1 MATGKALDGKS
12 HAGNPHVRFDEGEVA
27 PAATPRRGAL
37 LCIMK
42 VRRLVGMAFL
52 CLSAVGCQSYDVRPL
67 KYDPEMKSVT
77 VVLNPKVIVRDFL
90 NVMEDEFGVRGIPVM
105 IANASHVAK
114 EGEYVVT
121 YDARQS
127 WDFTTYLSDAN
138 VRVVKNNLLLG
149 RGHYHHRGG
158 SMSLS
163 LWKWQ
168 GTQAKMAPL
177 YGKLL
182 QEWKNPLGEEK

>member
-1 MATGKALDGKS
+1 MATGKALDGKPY
-12 HAGNPHVRFDEGEVA
+12 AGNPHVRFDEGEVA
-27 PAATPRRGAL
+27 PAATPRHGAL

-77 VVLNPKVIVRDFL
+77 VVLNPKVIVPDFL

>member
-1 MATGKALDGKS
+1 
-12 HAGNPHVRFDEGEVA
+12 
-27 PAATPRRGAL
+27 
-37 LCIMK
+37 MK
-42 VRRLVGMAFL
+42 VRKSAGMTFL
-52 CLSAVGCQSYDVRPL
+52 CLLVIGCQSYDVRPL

-77 VVLNPKVIVRDFL
+77 VVKNPKVIVPDSL
-90 NVMEDEFGVRGIPVM
+90 NVMEDEFGARGIPVM
-105 IANASHVAK
+105 IAHANHVAK

-127 WDFTTYLSDAN
+127 WDFTSYLSDAN
-138 VRVVKNNLLLG
+138 VHVVKDNLLLG
-149 RGHYHHRGG
+149 RGHYHHNGR

-168 GTQAKMAPL
+168 GTRTKMVPL

-182 QEWKNPLGEEK
+182 QEWKKPLGVEK